1 MKLKNKLLILIAIFA
16 IAAGVYIFKPSN
28 SEIAASPTP
37 QAQSQEFSITQTIN
51 FGDGKVEIQD
61 VDVSQD
67 ENVLEILKRTK
78 DVETKT
84 YDFGT
89 LVESVEGVVNGT
101 DDKYWTYMV
110 NGEDANIGA
119 SEHSVNPGDAIE
131 WKFSAYEE

>member
-1 MKLKNKLLILIAIFA
+1 MKLKNKLLILVAILA
-16 IAAGVYIFKPSN
+16 VAVGLYIFKTPGSN
-28 SEIAASPTP
+28 LSASPTP
-37 QAQSQEFSITQTIN
+37 QAQMQEFSITQTIN

-61 VDVSQD
+61 VQVSD
-67 ENVLEILKRTK
+67 NENVLEILKRTK
-78 DVETKT
+78 NVEEKT

-89 LVESVEGVVNGT
+89 LVENIEGVVNGT